1 MFTEKNI
8 HLKEVDSTNTYAIS
22 LKNTTVFK
30 EGLVVNADFQTAGKG
45 QRGSYWESENGK
57 NILLTA
63 VFEPDLKLHNQFKI
77 SKIVAV
83 SIVEF
88 LEGLGLRALIKW
100 PNDILID
107 KQKVAGVLVQNMI
120 TKNTIT
126 HSVIGIGLNV
136 NQLKFLDYNPTATS
150 LKLKLDSEFVISDL
164 RKELLKILGVNL
176 VDFKNGKMFDELYH
190 NHLFMKDK
198 IAVFESSNQKFNGI
212 IKGVSANGL
221 LQIETE
227 DSLKQFDLKQ
237 VKMLF

>member
-1 MFTEKNI
+1 LFTDKNI
-8 HLKEVDSTNTYAIS
+8 HLKEVDSTNTYTIN
-22 LKNTTVFK
+22 LKNTNVFK
-30 EGLVVNADFQTAGKG
+30 DGLVVSTDFQTEGKG
-45 QRGSYWESENGK
+45 QRGSCWESEHGK

-63 VFEPDLKLHNQFKI
+63 VFELDLKLYHQFEI

-107 KQKVAGVLVQNMI
+107 KQKVAGVMIQNMI
-120 TKNTIT
+120 TKNTIS

-164 RKELLKILGVNL
+164 RKELLEILGVNL
-176 VDFKNGKMFDELYH
+176 FDFKNGKVFDELYY
-190 NHLFMKDK
+190 NHFFMKDK

-227 DSLKQFDLKQ
+227 DTLKQFDLKQ

>member
-8 HLKEVDSTNTYAIS
+8 HLKEVDSTNNYAIS

-30 EGLVVNADFQTAGKG
+30 DGLVVSADFQTKGKG

-63 VFEPDLKLHNQFKI
+63 VFELDLKLYNQFDI

-100 PNDILID
+100 PNDILIG
-107 KQKVAGVLVQNMI
+107 KQKVAGVLIQNMI
-120 TKNTIT
+120 SKNIIR

-176 VDFKNGKMFDELYH
+176 VDFKNGKVFDELYH
-190 NHLFMKDK
+190 NHCFMKDK
-198 IAVFESSNQKFNGI
+198 IAVFESSNQKFNGV
-212 IKGVSANGL
+212 IKGVTSNGL

-227 DSLKQFDLKQ
+227 DCLKQFDLKQ

>member
-1 MFTEKNI
+1 LFAEENI
-8 HLKEVDSTNTYAIS
+8 HLKEVDSTNTYTIS

-30 EGLVVNADFQTAGKG
+30 DGLVVSADFQTAGKG

-63 VFEPDLKLHNQFKI
+63 VFELDLKLYNQFEI

-107 KQKVAGVLVQNMI
+107 KQKVAGVLIQNMI
-120 TKNTIT
+120 TKNTIRY
-126 HSVIGIGLNV
+126 SVIGIGLNV

-176 VDFKNGKMFDELYH
+176 VDFKNGKVFDELYH
-190 NHLFMKDK
+190 NHFFMKDK
-198 IAVFESSNQKFNGI
+198 IAVFESYNQKFNGI
-212 IKGVSANGL
+212 IKGVTANGL